1 MKEKGVF
8 EVFLFAMF
16 LCVCMHLIFRHHS
29 HQYILSSASLVTVV
43 VITSLFFSVKKVF
56 LLVFLDLILFD
67 DNNIKN
73 AAIMR
78 LYTISLKRLKVL
90 FSQERKYKNYF

>member
-1 MKEKGVF
+1 M
-8 EVFLFAMF
+8 
-16 LCVCMHLIFRHHS
+16 
-29 HQYILSSASLVTVV
+29 
-43 VITSLFFSVKKVF
+43 
-56 LLVFLDLILFD
+56 FLDLILFD

-78 LYTISLKRLKVL
+78 LYIISLKRLKAL